1 MVDIQY
7 GATIMGGREI
17 SRPYHAKSFREIDCT
32 ILILV
37 DRFGCY
43 P

>member
-1 MVDIQY
+1 MLAVSGQFESDMSKVPLSDCVR
-7 GATIMGGREI
+7 MG
-17 SRPYHAKSFREIDCT
+17 DNCT

>member
-1 MVDIQY
+1 MIHL
-7 GATIMGGREI
+7 
-17 SRPYHAKSFREIDCT
+17 PLPLKHAKGMSLRLGEICT